1 MNVSTANSPLLH
13 LNSNIFPTQE
23 NFQFHLSH
31 FGERNT
37 LDLTLHHKKSS
48 GTFFVT
54 GKKEASSSLMFCL
67 CLFQSFTSHSSL
79 NFLFTLLG
87 LNAAAAFS
95 VASFYFQ
102 AVCTADSLWII
113 VVDSQPLKR
122 FFGVRTAILTS
133 NLSFYS
139 RWLLRQSS
147 FTCITGGNTKELY
160 STILKHNCCWEPENL
175 CSLMIQ
181 KILLKAK
188 SFLFGTKIIFYSN
201 SQQKFLW
208 KEEFMDAWRPQI
220 STHSTSSI
228 NSLSEWLQLQPQ

>member
-1 MNVSTANSPLLH
+1 MLALQFPLLH
-13 LNSNIFPTQE
+13 LISNSRKFPISFESFWRKKHTGFDSASQ
-23 NFQFHLSH
+23 
-31 FGERNT
+31 
-37 LDLTLHHKKSS
+37 KSS

-102 AVCTADSLWII
+102 AVCTANSLWII